1 MQLWMC
7 SRNLPMDTQDQH
19 TVTRL
24 RSLLQLV
31 FASRSC
37 PSELFSWSQMAFPG
51 CCYLS
56 CATLTA
62 NHTFA
67 TTSNL
72 AAKGSLQ
79 VHLQPAHKGQPVLGA
94 VLHNS
99 WPLQYPD
106 LQLLRESCPWDCV
119 IINGVPEIPTAA
131 GSSVRALSEAHGCGQ
146 HSPTTSQESSVGLPA
161 EPCTLPPDVHQTEAG
176 DVAAKSMLI
185 LGLRG
190 QDHDLERTLLN
201 LRTLSHQLA
210 PVMHDYRPQLIDQA
224 QHAANT
230 AAAVSAFASP
240 LASTIPNSPCSPFAD
255 VEDAFSPTLPQGS
268 SDRQE
273 RRREISGSLPLE
285 QILSRLP
292 SSSAAACD
300 QHVAEEG
307 PSQFPSRRT
316 SRLGASLDIS
326 RLLYRAYSH
335 LMVDA
340 DSAAD
345 LPTGQPAPVWSSGS
359 PRGSA
364 GGGVTR
370 TEGYQNEGTTARLGE
385 GMTSL
390 LASGL
395 GFLDSLQENLTV
407 EHSQPPITNP
417 TAGSRRPLGLAEPA
431 EGSMQEAQLQ
441 AEVEARSRGQQHRQ
455 HPWLLYFYDRQTE
468 RDYGRY
474 HAQQMAMVDAFSWT
488 AGALTYLRVGLCN
501 GHAYAS
507 REPVTFVL
515 VLALHMT
522 CLYATVFKPHR
533 LAQVREPVLRG
544 ATLIYL
550 AVQTFVLT
558 PFVLESASVA
568 DVRGLASLARHS
580 NVSTLL
586 ASSLAYMVRL
596 HVHLPCQ
603 LLSVVISAAVLPQ
616 ALCKAGFPEH
626 SSWRC
631 ATIGASTQ
639 VVIGFVLTTIAVALN
654 EKRLRRMYIRTAA
667 EQRAAAMKAKIP

>member
-1 MQLWMC
+1 MLNAFAMLTTLA
-7 SRNLPMDTQDQH
+7 N
-19 TVTRL
+19 TV
-24 RSLLQLV
+24 
-31 FASRSC
+31 
-37 PSELFSWSQMAFPG
+37 
-51 CCYLS
+51 
-56 CATLTA
+56 
-62 NHTFA
+62 
-67 TTSNL
+67 
-72 AAKGSLQ
+72 
-79 VHLQPAHKGQPVLGA
+79 A
-94 VLHNS
+94 VLNGNCCVIAQCRNRTVRHDVS
-99 WPLQYPD
+99 VGQCTIMQ
-106 LQLLRESCPWDCV
+106 QLLTQS
-119 IINGVPEIPTAA
+119 
-131 GSSVRALSEAHGCGQ
+131 
-146 HSPTTSQESSVGLPA
+146 LP
-161 EPCTLPPDVHQTEAG
+161 C
-176 DVAAKSMLI
+176 
-185 LGLRG
+185 
-190 QDHDLERTLLN
+190 RTLLN

-474 HAQQMAMVDAFSWT
+474 HAQQMAMVR
-488 AGALTYLRVGLCN
+488 AGHASFCVGCSHACFRSRGLNGGSCYIHACTKCLRVFLI
-501 GHAYAS
+501 
-507 REPVTFVL
+507 E
-515 VLALHMT
+515 LHTMYTCT
-522 CLYATVFKPHR
+522 CLVGGSCIMMLSPLLLLLVFH
-533 LAQVREPVLRG
+533 LYCASIQAEPCV
-544 ATLIYL
+544 
-550 AVQTFVLT
+550 
-558 PFVLESASVA
+558 
-568 DVRGLASLARHS
+568 GLGVDS
-580 NVSTLL
+580 
-586 ASSLAYMVRL
+586 
-596 HVHLPCQ
+596 
-603 LLSVVISAAVLPQ
+603 
-616 ALCKAGFPEH
+616 FP
-626 SSWRC
+626 
-631 ATIGASTQ
+631 G
-639 VVIGFVLTTIAVALN
+639 
-654 EKRLRRMYIRTAA
+654 
-667 EQRAAAMKAKIP
+667 